1 MRKKLI
7 EGGRVDDS
15 PAPFFFSDTIF
26 KILDNAL
33 DWGIPESDFWD
44 MTLAELERLFE
55 SKRRMKKQKTQEQ
68 AYFDYQLADLIGVS
82 VGRIYNKS
90 TKMPSIE
97 EAYPNIFDAEK
108 MQEEKQ
114 EKQDELSAAR
124 FKQFAEAFNKKFGKE
139 DANE

>member
-44 MTLAELERLFE
+44 MTLAERLFE

>member
-1 MRKKLI
+1 M
-7 EGGRVDDS
+7 
-15 PAPFFFSDTIF
+15 
-26 KILDNAL
+26 DNAL
-33 DWGIPESDFWD
+33 DWGVSEADFWS

-55 SKRRMKKQKTQEQ
+55 SKRRMKKQKAQEQ
-68 AYFDYQLADLIGVS
+68 AYFDYQLADLIGIS

-97 EAYPNIFDAEK
+97 EAYPNIFDAKK

-114 EKQDELSAAR
+114 KKQDALSAAR

-139 DANE
+139 DADE

>member
-1 MRKKLI
+1 
-7 EGGRVDDS
+7 
-15 PAPFFFSDTIF
+15 
-26 KILDNAL
+26 
-33 DWGIPESDFWD
+33 
-44 MTLAELERLFE
+44 MTLAELERLFK
-55 SKRRMKKQKTQEQ
+55 SKQRMQKQKAQEQ

-90 TKMPSIE
+90 TKMPSVE
-97 EAYPNIFDAEK
+97 EAYPSIFDAEK

-114 EKQDELSAAR
+114 KKQDELSAAR

>member
-1 MRKKLI
+1 MVAQL
-7 EGGRVDDS
+7 
-15 PAPFFFSDTIF
+15 PFFGDTIF
-26 KILDNAL
+26 KKLDNAL
-33 DWGIPESDFWD
+33 DWGISEADFWS

-55 SKRRMKKQKTQEQ
+55 SKRRMKKQKAQEQ

-90 TKMPSIE
+90 TKMPSVE
-97 EAYPNIFDAEK
+97 EAYPNIFDAFDA
-108 MQEEKQ
+108 EEKQ
-114 EKQDELSAAR
+114 KKQDELSAAR